1 MRSLNIER
9 CHFFFLLKIVVE
21 AAMAA
26 NPSTQKLALSLSTTQ
41 TPGMDTTGS
50 EKGEWKS
57 PIKCKAF
64 VASKDV
70 YCGRANTI
78 PNYFEINRYVS

>member
-1 MRSLNIER
+1 
-9 CHFFFLLKIVVE
+9 
-21 AAMAA
+21 MAA

-41 TPGMDTTGS
+41 SAENTGP

-64 VASKDV
+64 VAAKDV
-70 YCGRANTI
+70 YCGRANSI
-78 PNYFEINRYVS
+78 PNFFEINRYVSYFSER